1 MEMTKKPIATQNKP
15 PKKSNNGK
23 IFTLFVGF
31 FLIIRGVYRIVT
43 EAELSLMGILMLVV
57 GIGGIVYYFLSNKK

>member
-1 MEMTKKPIATQNKP
+1 METSKPITIQNKL

-31 FLIIRGVYRIVT
+31 FLIVRGVYRIVT
-43 EAELSLMGILMLVV
+43 EVELSLWGILMIIV
-57 GIGGIVYYFLSNKK
+57 GAAGVAYYFLGKKK

>member
-1 MEMTKKPIATQNKP
+1 METTKPIATQNKL
-15 PKKSNNGK
+15 PKKPNNGK

-43 EAELSLMGILMLVV
+43 EVELSLMGILMLVV
-57 GIGGIVYYFLSNKK
+57 GIGGIVYYFLSKKK